1 MSRKKTRSKLAPI
14 YDIDDMI
21 GLFGLKPFD
30 DIDIVFMGMRP
41 GEKLFE
47 ELETGG
53 ENITKTKH
61 PKIFIGTINT
71 CGDRTLSLTAS
82 AEMATS
88 EVLTCS
94 VSGGGM
100 RNFWPARDEFSILN
114 FQFLIPARPPAA
126 NSEVGI
132 RNSELPS
139 GHSNSISDFG
149 FRISDFPHAQ

>member
-71 CGDRTLSLTAS
+71 PRYPEGRRVGHATLTAS
-82 AEMATS
+82 FSTYCRARS
-88 EVLTCS
+88 FSPDS
-94 VSGGGM
+94 VTRSTFVP
-100 RNFWPARDEFSILN
+100 RRSRKYP
-114 FQFLIPARPPAA
+114 
-126 NSEVGI
+126 
-132 RNSELPS
+132 
-139 GHSNSISDFG
+139 
-149 FRISDFPHAQ
+149 